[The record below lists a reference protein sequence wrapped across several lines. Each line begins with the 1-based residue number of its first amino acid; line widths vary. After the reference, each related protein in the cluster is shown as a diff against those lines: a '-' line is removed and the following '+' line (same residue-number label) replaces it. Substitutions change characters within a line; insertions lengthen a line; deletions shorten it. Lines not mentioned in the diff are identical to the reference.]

1 MARTRDEVK
10 TRTKFRK
17 FGVMGTRDGIKPRT
31 KIRGEPLL
39 CDLTIDCCSNNL
51 HAVHYLEGS
60 VG

>member
-39 CDLTIDCCSNNL
+39 CDLTIDCC
-51 HAVHYLEGS
+51 
-60 VG
+60 